1 MLMRL
6 QRHPLLAGVGEVLAD
21 VIRYVAIMVV
31 LIGLLGY
38 VARLAVG
45 AP

>member
-1 MLMRL
+1 MLTMLR
-6 QRHPLLAGVGEVLAD
+6 RHPLLAGVGEVLAD
-21 VIRYVAIMVV
+21 AIRYVAIMVV
-31 LIGLLGY
+31 LVGLLGY